1 MGRVVLHVGA
11 GKCGST
17 SLQQTLARDEWRHGG
32 RNGAPFQ
39 YLRWRADGSISP
51 VSRVASSSLMG
62 YEYSEFQLTTLVD
75 RSPAQIDSTVRALEL
90 ASRHRPVV
98 LSNEGWHS
106 EALVLSSDPESVQR
120 CRRLLSSAS
129 LDVEA
134 VLYVRPQAAWLE
146 SFYLQFGIWSGG
158 TIEAHVRGMRSG
170 REGFWAARVEALQRL
185 GFGSVSVR
193 YVSDVTHDFVGAV
206 LGVAPSHPA
215 LQSMPVSNLRVS
227 LDLLLLMLDDPTLRP
242 SMHAPQVEF
251 LVERVAAEWK
261 LPHRPIPPLLGEDVI
276 EQITETYA
284 EDNAVL
290 ATMLPPDQAAAF
302 ERDRLAFAASRAG
315 APTVSIEEL
324 RQLPRDEAYAHALVA
339 GALDEVMRQRF
350 GTGLPGYGA
359 GSDTEVNGAEATM
372 LHRLRTQRLVLG
384 LLPPGSARAQTVA
397 RLVGRFD

>member
-32 RNGAPFQ
+32 RNGVPFQ

-51 VSRVASSSLMG
+51 VSRVASRSLMG

-75 RSPAQIDSTVRALEL
+75 RSAAQIDSTVRALEL
-90 ASRHRPVV
+90 ASRRRPVV

-106 EALVLSSDPESVQR
+106 EALVLSSDPESVRR
-120 CRRLLSSAS
+120 CRRLLSADS

-193 YVSDVTHDFVGAV
+193 YVSDVTHDFVCAV

-284 EDNAVL
+284 DDNAVL

-324 RQLPRDEAYAHALVA
+324 RQFPRDEAYARALVA

-350 GTGLPGYGA
+350 GTGLPGYDT
-359 GSDTEVNGAEATM
+359 GSDAEVNGAEATL

-384 LLPPGSARAQTVA
+384 LLPPGSARAQMVA

>member
-32 RNGAPFQ
+32 RNGVPFQ

-106 EALVLSSDPESVQR
+106 EALVLSSDPESVRR
-120 CRRLLSSAS
+120 CQRLLSSDS

-193 YVSDVTHDFVGAV
+193 YVSDVTHDFVGTV
-206 LGVAPSHPA
+206 LGVPAAHPA

-276 EQITETYA
+276 DQITETYA
-284 EDNAVL
+284 DDNAVL
-290 ATMLPPDQAAAF
+290 ATLLPPEQAVAF

-315 APTVSIEEL
+315 TPTVSIEEL
-324 RQLPRDEAYAHALVA
+324 RQLPRDDAYARALVA

-359 GSDTEVNGAEATM
+359 GSDAEANGAEATL

-384 LLPPGSARAQTVA
+384 LLPPGSARAQMVA